1 MFLIVRWSRWFR
13 SCVIL
18 WFLLQ
23 MCKCALEPTFKR
35 CCSLGS
41 NWASEGLKCNNF
53 PAPVTGIQP
62 EQQSVCLTA
71 VEICCL
77 RKHREKQCEI
87 GKEDARSDSSCQTA
101 SITGG
106 EYRKDCCE
114 ACKLGLMSGS
124 MGMECVFE
132 SFEFEPPWDKAYHAC
147 CLETQPSTSLP
158 TTTSA
163 SATAGNPENKT
174 TVIPTPALDSLC
186 ELLPGELCAHICVP
200 VPGSFRCECR
210 EGFTLMADGKSCQH
224 DDLPDR
230 CKINNPCAHKCLD
243 TGIAIEC
250 SCHPGYKLASDE
262 RNCNDVNECALG
274 IYSCDSEDQA
284 CRNEPGSY
292 LCINP
297 DGSVAKPLPRE
308 TDRELE
314 NDFGAGKC
322 PLGYKFSMQSQVC
335 DDIDECAL
343 NVANCGTSSAC
354 QNTIGSYICVRTPVE
369 SCPPGYRFDHIQQ
382 ICSDIDECSEGL
394 DDCQGDKYLCFNTE
408 GNYTCQPQHDSK
420 CPAGYKYSKDAA
432 SCEDIDECHIRQ
444 HSCKVGRCLNTIGS
458 YTCTSEPETV
468 CPAGYK
474 PSLKIGKQCEDVDE
488 CKENVDSCDRHSETC
503 INQIGSFKCEPIVNL
518 IKNESRPRSLRPAHT
533 GRKSKE
539 NQVDVCPSGYSYSYT
554 RKACLDVDEC
564 LMELHNCSLR
574 DGEQCVNMPGTF
586 ICKLSPKCPP
596 GYQYNKTT
604 LKCEDVNECD
614 ENHLKCTQEEDCV
627 NTQGSFRCIRMLRP
641 SSTSVS
647 STTISPTSPEQSLP
661 DSNQYCPAGFRYNA
675 QRGRCFDVN
684 ECEEGTHVCNLEA
697 CINEPGG
704 YRCGPTSSDASQCQ
718 AGFKLDHSTN
728 TCVDVDEC
736 VENVDPPCDSNQDC
750 INSHGSFQ
758 CVCKTGF
765 QFDSLLHACVDVN
778 ECQVNKHDCLPS
790 QRCDNTIGSFHCIR
804 YTSCGTGYTLNA
816 QTGLCEDDDECSLG
830 TDNCRNL
837 GPTWQCRNTLGSF
850 RCERKRCDGKK
861 VLLNNGECKL
871 LECPTGYE
879 ASQQGQC
886 IDINECEHN
895 NPCRRNQRCVNTG
908 GSYRCINYLNCGGG
922 FELNES
928 GNQCIDIDECAK
940 STHDCGHGQQ
950 CINRVGGYV
959 CQCPGGHIINEKKE
973 CIDVDECTRYAGQ
986 VCATNSKCVNT
997 VGSYR
1002 CACSD
1007 GFRQDPKGGN
1017 GCVDIDECAESPGL
1031 CEQNCINIWGSYR
1044 CSCNPGFALKHDN
1057 RSCLDIDECEQFK
1070 DHNLC
1075 VGICVNQPGSY
1086 SCQCPEGYRIG
1097 TDGRTCQDIDE
1108 CLGGN
1113 NCHNPNEVCLNTRGG
1128 HRCNSITC
1136 PPNFIKDP
1144 EHKNRCKRA
1153 SLFCREG
1160 DTECLHLPS
1169 SISFNFI
1176 TFVSNLA
1183 MPPTGYIDLF
1193 TMRGPLWSS
1202 SSVRFKLDML
1212 DSRAPAGI
1220 FKATKDF
1227 FHLRQTALNQ
1237 AIISLKKSIEGPQE
1251 IDLQLSMELY
1261 HGGVFGGSAVA
1272 KLSIFVSE
1280 YEF

>member
-432 SCEDIDECHIRQ
+432 SCE
-444 HSCKVGRCLNTIGS
+444 
-458 YTCTSEPETV
+458 
-468 CPAGYK
+468 
-474 PSLKIGKQCEDVDE
+474 
-488 CKENVDSCDRHSETC
+488 
-503 INQIGSFKCEPIVNL
+503 
-518 IKNESRPRSLRPAHT
+518 
-533 GRKSKE
+533 
-539 NQVDVCPSGYSYSYT
+539 
-554 RKACLDVDEC
+554 
-564 LMELHNCSLR
+564 
-574 DGEQCVNMPGTF
+574 
-586 ICKLSPKCPP
+586 
-596 GYQYNKTT
+596 
-604 LKCEDVNECD
+604 
-614 ENHLKCTQEEDCV
+614 
-627 NTQGSFRCIRMLRP
+627 
-641 SSTSVS
+641 
-647 STTISPTSPEQSLP
+647 
-661 DSNQYCPAGFRYNA
+661 
-675 QRGRCFDVN
+675 DVN